1 MERGQCG
8 GPHGEGRSRPRAER
22 WSKELAGGACRG
34 ALGGGAR
41 GGGKVPSEGLG
52 LAALGC
58 FHLLQP
64 SRLLCILEK
73 FRPR

>member
-1 MERGQCG
+1 MG
-8 GPHGEGRSRPRAER
+8 
-22 WSKELAGGACRG
+22 KGGAGPGLSDG
-34 ALGGGAR
+34 AKSWRQGHAVGHLGAGHGA
-41 GGGKVPSEGLG
+41 GGKVPSEGLG